1 MIHCYYTTLLQIE
14 TLREFRSAVAKW
26 ARKGVQAHD
35 IDFSDWTMQQV
46 DFSSMPQDEWESY
59 DFKGASFWGCTLPS
73 YTSRADLER
82 HGATVMEQLKG
93 LPFLAI
99 RAHMYKQ
106 AELNEIDHPT
116 YEWYLANRGIRNLI
130 AQSIHDF
137 FIQVRAQQAC
147 AKAVQHTLP
156 FLTHI
161 CRM

>member
-1 MIHCYYTTLLQIE
+1 
-14 TLREFRSAVAKW
+14 
-26 ARKGVQAHD
+26 VQAHD
-35 IDFSDWTMQQV
+35 IDFSDWTLQQV
-46 DFSSMPQDEWESY
+46 DFTSMPQGEWESF
-59 DFKGASFWGCTLPS
+59 DFKGASFWGCALPS

-137 FIQVRAQQAC
+137 FIQVRTQQAC

-156 FLTHI
+156 YLKHSAACSVEPQVLALHVMYRVVYKQSI
-161 CRM
+161 SSVIARVY